1 MIYRTVFDQ
10 KKRGPMTGSFGFWGM
25 HRDYKIVGTEQ
36 LAPPTKQDSI
46 ALFTA
51 QNVDLEKTRIS
62 FGARLES
69 NRYKPQ
75 GLLPRAFLGLSAA
88 FGISHRLWRDG
99 AFVANYSHSY
109 RAPALE
115 ELYNLGPHP
124 GNLTYEI
131 GNTRLK
137 NERNDGLDL
146 SLRHQS
152 SRLRSE
158 LNFFHYSIHNFVYLA
173 PTGRITDGF
182 PEADYLQER
191 ARFTGGEAKLDI
203 ALHPNFWLNLGAD
216 TVNAKLTELNVYL
229 PRIPPV
235 RGRMGFDVRYKG
247 FSLKPELLLSNAQRN
262 VFPIETPTAG
272 YAVAN
277 VQGSYTLAGQHTLHL
292 FSAEL
297 FNAGDTLYRNHLSFL
312 KAFTPEIGRGVRFS
326 YTLQVF

>member
-1 MIYRTVFDQ
+1 
-10 KKRGPMTGSFGFWGM
+10 
-25 HRDYKIVGTEQ
+25 
-36 LAPPTKQDSI
+36 
-46 ALFTA
+46 
-51 QNVDLEKTRIS
+51 
-62 FGARLES
+62 
-69 NRYKPQ
+69 
-75 GLLPRAFLGLSAA
+75 
-88 FGISHRLWRDG
+88 LWRDG
-99 AFVANYSHSY
+99 AVVANYSHSY

-124 GNLTYEI
+124 GNLTFEI
-131 GNTRLK
+131 GNTKLK

-152 SRLRSE
+152 SKLRAE
-158 LNFFHYSIHNFVYLA
+158 LNFFDYSIHNFVYLA

-182 PEADYLQER
+182 PEADYLQNK
-191 ARFTGGEAKLDI
+191 ASFTGGEVKVDI

-216 TVNAKLTELNVYL
+216 AVNAKLTALKVYL

-247 FSLKPELLLSNAQRN
+247 FNLKPELLLSNAQRN
-262 VFPIETPTAG
+262 LFTIETPTAG

-277 VQGSYTLAGQHTLHL
+277 VQGSYTLARQHTLHL

-297 FNAGDTLYRNHLSFL
+297 FNAGNTLYRNHLSFL
-312 KAFTPEIGRGVRFS
+312 KAFAPEIGRGVRFS